1 MVKSNVRAMP
11 KQRRSRIPQE
21 LIDRLKELKRR
32 AEEDR
37 QKAAELDA
45 RAERFLRHLREKYS
59 AY

>member
-1 MVKSNVRAMP
+1 MP